1 MAKRWWMVAGALL
14 LLCAAPSAV
23 MAAAESV
30 VTVTLG
36 HQSPSGSFGDVAQG
50 GMAASVSGGYRVAP
64 WLAVGADF
72 SYFKSPGAHDG
83 EEFSITEPSTEK
95 LVTITID
102 ENWSVTELGLYGK
115 VFLFERGRFSPYLRG
130 GAGAYSL
137 RYSQDVAAASAGT
150 TVAGNEQANKFGVS
164 GGAGVRMRVLAG
176 TWIGIESVY
185 HNIFARDTDV
195 SLWTTGLIVGF
206 GPTGN

>member
-1 MAKRWWMVAGALL
+1 MSKRWWMVAGALL

-36 HQSPSGSFGDVAQG
+36 HQSPTGSFSDVAEAG
-50 GMAASVSGGYRVAP
+50 VMASLSAGYRVAP
-64 WLAVGADF
+64 WLAVGAEF
-72 SYFKSPGAHDG
+72 TYLRAPGAHDG
-83 EEFSITEPSTEK
+83 EQFDIIEPSTEK

-115 VFLFERGRFSPYLRG
+115 LFLFERGRFSPYVRG
-130 GAGAYSL
+130 GAGAYSM

-164 GGAGVRMRVLAG
+164 GGAGVRMRVAG
-176 TWIGIESVY
+176 GTSIGVETLIHS
-185 HNIFARDTDV
+185 IFARDAIV
-195 SLWTTGLIVGF
+195 SLWTTGLSVGF

>member
-1 MAKRWWMVAGALL
+1 MSKRWWMVAGALL

-36 HQSPSGSFGDVAQG
+36 QQSPSGAFGDVAQS
-50 GMAASVSGGYRVAP
+50 GMMASVSGGYRVAP

-72 SYFKSPGAHDG
+72 TFFRAPGIHDG
-83 EEFSITEPSTEK
+83 KEFDTFEPSTEK
-95 LVTITID
+95 MVTITID

-115 VFLFERGRFSPYLRG
+115 VFMLERGRVSPYLRA

-137 RYSQDVAAASAGT
+137 RYSQDVAAASAAT
-150 TVAGNEQANKFGVS
+150 TIEGNEQANKFGVN
-164 GGAGVRMRVLAG
+164 GGAGIRMRVFAG
-176 TWIGIESVY
+176 AWIGVESLY
-185 HNIFARDTDV
+185 HNIFARDTEV

>member
-1 MAKRWWMVAGALL
+1 MSKRWWMVAGALL
-14 LLCAAPSAV
+14 VWCAAPSAV
-23 MAAAESV
+23 LAAAESV

-36 HQSPSGSFGDVAQG
+36 HQSPAGAFGDVAQG
-50 GMAASVSGGYRVAP
+50 GMMASVSGGYRIAP

-72 SYFKSPGAHDG
+72 SYFKAPGAYDG
-83 EEFSITEPSTEK
+83 EAFDIIEPSTQK
-95 LVTITID
+95 LVTITLD
-102 ENWSVTELGLYGK
+102 ENWSVTEMGLYGK

-164 GGAGVRMRVLAG
+164 GGAGIRMKVVAG
-176 TWIGIESVY
+176 TWIGIESLY
-185 HNIFARDTDV
+185 HNVFARDIDV
-195 SLWTTGLIVGF
+195 NLWSTGLIVGF
-206 GPTGN
+206 GPSGN

>member
-1 MAKRWWMVAGALL
+1 MSKRWWMVAGALL
-14 LLCAAPSAV
+14 LLCTAPSAV
-23 MAAAESV
+23 QAAAESV

-36 HQSPSGSFGDVAQG
+36 HQSPTGSFGDIAQAG
-50 GMAASVSGGYRVAP
+50 AMAAVSGGFRVAP

-72 SYFKSPGAHDG
+72 TYFKAPGSHDG
-83 EEFSITEPSTEK
+83 EEFDIFDPNTEK
-95 LVTITID
+95 LVTITLD
-102 ENWSVTELGLYGK
+102 ENWSITSLGLYGK
-115 VFLFERGRFSPYLRG
+115 VFLFERGRFSPYVRG

-150 TVAGNEQANKFGVS
+150 SVAGNEQANKFGVS
-164 GGAGVRMRVLAG
+164 GGAGVRMKIVGG
-176 TWIGIESVY
+176 TSIGIETLY
-185 HNIFARDTDV
+185 HNIFARDTNV

>member
-1 MAKRWWMVAGALL
+1 MSKRWWMVAGALL
-14 LLCAAPSAV
+14 LLCTAPSAV

-36 HQSPSGSFGDVAQG
+36 HQSPVGSFSDVATG
-50 GMAASVSGGYRVAP
+50 GMTAALSGGFRVAP

-72 SYFKSPGAHDG
+72 TYCKAPGVHDG
-83 EEFSITEPSTEK
+83 EEFDIIEPSSEK

-102 ENWSVTELGLYGK
+102 ENWSVTALGLYAK
-115 VFLFERGRFSPYLRG
+115 VFVLERGRFSPYLRG

-150 TVAGNEQANKFGVS
+150 TVAGNEQANKFGVN
-164 GGAGVRMRVLAG
+164 GGGGIRMKVVSG

-185 HNIFARDTDV
+185 HTVFARDTDV

>member
-1 MAKRWWMVAGALL
+1 MSKRWWMVAGALL
-14 LLCAAPSAV
+14 LLCTAPSAV
-23 MAAAESV
+23 QAAAESV

-36 HQSPSGSFGDVAQG
+36 HQSPTGSFGDVAQSG
-50 GMAASVSGGYRVAP
+50 TMAAVSGGFRVAP

-72 SYFKSPGAHDG
+72 TYFKSPGTHDG
-83 EEFSITEPSTEK
+83 EEFDIIDPNTEK
-95 LVTITID
+95 LVTITLD
-102 ENWSVTELGLYGK
+102 ENWSITSLGLYGK
-115 VFLFERGRFSPYLRG
+115 VFLFERGRFSPYVRG

-150 TVAGNEQANKFGVS
+150 SVAGNEQANKFGVS
-164 GGAGVRMRVLAG
+164 GGAGVRMKIVGG
-176 TWIGIESVY
+176 TSIGIETLY
-185 HNIFARDTDV
+185 HNIFARDTNV

>member
-1 MAKRWWMVAGALL
+1 MSKRWWMVAGALL

-36 HQSPSGSFGDVAQG
+36 HQSPSGSFSDVAEA
-50 GMAASVSGGYRVAP
+50 GMMAQVSGGFRVAP

-72 SYFKSPGAHDG
+72 TYFKAPGVHDG
-83 EEFSITEPSTEK
+83 EEFDTIEPTTQK
-95 LVTITID
+95 LVTLTID
-102 ENWSVTELGLYGK
+102 ENWSVTELGLYAK
-115 VFLFERGRFSPYLRG
+115 LFVLERGRFSPYLRG

-137 RYSQDVAAASAGT
+137 RYSQDVAAATAGT
-150 TVAGNEQANKFGVS
+150 TVEGNEQANKFGVS
-164 GGAGVRMRVLAG
+164 GGGGIRMRVVAG
-176 TWIGIESVY
+176 AWIGVESLY
-185 HNIFARDTDV
+185 HNIFARDENV
-195 SLWTTGLIVGF
+195 SMWTTGLIVGF

>member
-1 MAKRWWMVAGALL
+1 MSKRWWMVAGALVL
-14 LLCAAPSAV
+14 LGAAPSAV

-36 HQSPSGSFGDVAQG
+36 RQSPAGSFSDVAEA
-50 GMAASVSGGYRVAP
+50 GMMASVSAGYRVAP

-72 SYFKSPGAHDG
+72 TYCKAPGIHDG
-83 EEFSITEPSTEK
+83 EEFDTIEPSTGK
-95 LVTITID
+95 LVTITMD

-115 VFLFERGRFSPYLRG
+115 LFLLERGRFSPYLRG
-130 GAGAYSL
+130 GAGAYNL
-137 RYSQDVAAASAGT
+137 RYSQDVAAASGT
-150 TVAGNEQANKFGVS
+150 TTLAGNEQANKFGVS
-164 GGAGVRMRVLAG
+164 GGAGVRMRVVAG
-176 TWIGIESVY
+176 TWIGVESLY
-185 HNIFARDTDV
+185 HNIFARDDNV

>member
-1 MAKRWWMVAGALL
+1 MSKRWWMVAGALL

-36 HQSPSGSFGDVAQG
+36 HQSPSGAFGDVAG
-50 GMAASVSGGYRVAP
+50 AGMMASVSGGYRVAP

-72 SYFKSPGAHDG
+72 TYFKAPGAHDG
-83 EEFSITEPSTEK
+83 EEFDTFEPSTEK
-95 LVTITID
+95 MVTVTID

-115 VFLFERGRFSPYLRG
+115 LFLFERGRFSPYLRG

-137 RYSQDVAAASAGT
+137 RYSQDVAAATAGT
-150 TVAGNEQANKFGVS
+150 TIEGNEQANKFGVS
-164 GGAGVRMRVLAG
+164 GGAGIRMRVVAG
-176 TWIGIESVY
+176 TWIGIESLY
-185 HNIFARDTDV
+185 HNVFARDV
-195 SLWTTGLIVGF
+195 SVNLWTTGLIVGF

>member
-1 MAKRWWMVAGALL
+1 MSKRWWMVAGALL
-14 LLCAAPSAV
+14 LLGAAPSVAQ
-23 MAAAESV
+23 AAAESI

-36 HQSPSGSFGDVAQG
+36 RQSPMGSFGDIAEAG
-50 GMAASVSGGYRVAP
+50 TMAAVSGGYRVAP

-72 SYFKSPGAHDG
+72 TYLRAPGSHDG
-83 EEFSITEPSTEK
+83 EEFDIFDPNTEK

-102 ENWSVTELGLYGK
+102 ENWSITALGLYGK
-115 VFLFERGRFSPYLRG
+115 LFLFERGRFSPYLRG

-150 TVAGNEQANKFGVS
+150 SVAGNEQANKFGVS
-164 GGAGVRMRVLAG
+164 GGVGVRMKVVGG
-176 TWIGIESVY
+176 TSIGIETLY
-185 HNIFARDTDV
+185 HNIFARDENV
-195 SLWTTGLIVGF
+195 NLWTTGLTASF

>member
-1 MAKRWWMVAGALL
+1 MSKRWWMVAGALL
-14 LLCAAPSAV
+14 LLCAAPPAV

-36 HQSPSGSFGDVAQG
+36 HQSPTGPFGDVAQG
-50 GMAASVSGGYRVAP
+50 GMAASVSGGYRVTP
-64 WLAVGADF
+64 WLAVGAAF

-83 EEFSITEPSTEK
+83 EEFSIIEPSTEK

-164 GGAGVRMRVLAG
+164 GGAGVRMRVVAG
-176 TWIGIESVY
+176 TWIGIESLY
-185 HNIFARDTDV
+185 HNIFARDMDV

>member
-1 MAKRWWMVAGALL
+1 MSKRWWMVAGALL
-14 LLCAAPSAV
+14 LLCTAPSAV

-36 HQSPSGSFGDVAQG
+36 HQSPLGDFGDVAEP
-50 GMAASVSGGYRVAP
+50 GMMAGVGAGYRVTP

-72 SYFKSPGAHDG
+72 TYFRAPGSHDG
-83 EEFSITEPSTEK
+83 EAVDIIEPSTEK

-102 ENWSVTELGLYGK
+102 ENWSVTQLGLYGK
-115 VFLFERGRFSPYLRG
+115 AFLFERGRFSPYLRA
-130 GAGAYSL
+130 GAGGYSL
-137 RYSQDVAAASAGT
+137 RYSQDVAAATAGT
-150 TVAGNEQANKFGVS
+150 TVAGNEQANKFGVN
-164 GGAGVRMRVLAG
+164 GGGGIRMKVVSG

-185 HNIFARDTDV
+185 HTVFARDTDV